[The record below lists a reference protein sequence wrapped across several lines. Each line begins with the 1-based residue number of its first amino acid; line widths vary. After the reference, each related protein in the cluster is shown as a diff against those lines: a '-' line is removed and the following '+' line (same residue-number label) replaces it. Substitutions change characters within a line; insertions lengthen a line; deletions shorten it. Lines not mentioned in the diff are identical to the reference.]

1 MKKFFQL
8 WNKRTISVLLMGFAS
23 GLPLVLIGSTL
34 QAWYTVTGVSL
45 MTIGTLTLVQQP
57 YIFKFL
63 WAPLMDRYTPLKK
76 MGRRRGWIF
85 LMQVALFLSLLVMA
99 YLKPETHP
107 WLLADAALLVAFF
120 SATQD
125 VSIDAYRTDI
135 LAPDEKGLGSALT
148 SIGYRVAMLIAG
160 AVALILAGEIGWRV
174 TYMIMALIMLWECL
188 VTLWAPK
195 PRSVDMPPQTLLNA
209 VIEPMQD
216 FFKRGVKPACAILLF
231 IMLYKIADALALSLN
246 TAFLIRGVGFSL
258 IAIGGIY
265 KIVSLVATLLGSFI
279 GGVWFNRLGLYRSLM
294 IFGVLQTAA
303 NLTFM
308 WLALAGK
315 SYLIMVTAVFS
326 DYFCGGL
333 GSVAMIVLLMN
344 LCNHRFTATQYALFS
359 AVAAIPRV
367 FIGPL
372 AALLVDHF
380 GWAEFY
386 GISFFFGFPA
396 LILLWWLK
404 KSPAQR
410 EIFKLN

>member
-148 SIGYRVAMLIAG
+148 SIG
-160 AVALILAGEIGWRV
+160 
-174 TYMIMALIMLWECL
+174 
-188 VTLWAPK
+188 
-195 PRSVDMPPQTLLNA
+195 
-209 VIEPMQD
+209 
-216 FFKRGVKPACAILLF
+216 
-231 IMLYKIADALALSLN
+231 
-246 TAFLIRGVGFSL
+246 
-258 IAIGGIY
+258 
-265 KIVSLVATLLGSFI
+265 
-279 GGVWFNRLGLYRSLM
+279 
-294 IFGVLQTAA
+294 
-303 NLTFM
+303 
-308 WLALAGK
+308 
-315 SYLIMVTAVFS
+315 
-326 DYFCGGL
+326 
-333 GSVAMIVLLMN
+333 
-344 LCNHRFTATQYALFS
+344 
-359 AVAAIPRV
+359 
-367 FIGPL
+367 
-372 AALLVDHF
+372 
-380 GWAEFY
+380 
-386 GISFFFGFPA
+386 
-396 LILLWWLK
+396 
-404 KSPAQR
+404 
-410 EIFKLN
+410 